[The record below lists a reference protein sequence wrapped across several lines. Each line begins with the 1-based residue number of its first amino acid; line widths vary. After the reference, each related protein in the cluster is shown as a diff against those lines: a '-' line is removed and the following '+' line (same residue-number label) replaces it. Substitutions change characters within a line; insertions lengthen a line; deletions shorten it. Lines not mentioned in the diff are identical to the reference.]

1 MVNFKYKLEKA
12 GESKFFLTRSASF
25 KGKHYKVRKYLGT
38 TIPTEEEFRKNIID
52 YSYELEIKAA
62 DKVAQLAC
70 IYYDSVYLPKP
81 VVMDIEK
88 LRFLHN
94 TYIASL
100 NKTELAGYSESAE
113 TMYVHTTTAIEGN
126 TLTYGD
132 TWKLIKEGIIPE
144 KKAAREIYEVLNYRK
159 VKAYREKYIGNV
171 NLKFIL
177 KVHSLIMD
185 NINNEIAGVFR
196 KADNVFIYG
205 CDLIPTPSDLIED
218 ELQELIYNYYNA
230 IMSKKNPFEQ
240 AVLFHHRFEKIHP
253 FTDGNG
259 RTGREIL
266 NYMLAKEKYPRLI
279 IPKESRELYISAME
293 RGSDGFDIEM
303 MKIFADLILKGYAR
317 ELADIK
323 NVIVPKGQQ
332 KLNEFFD

>member
-1 MVNFKYKLEKA
+1 
-12 GESKFFLTRSASF
+12 
-25 KGKHYKVRKYLGT
+25 
-38 TIPTEEEFRKNIID
+38 
-52 YSYELEIKAA
+52 
-62 DKVAQLAC
+62 
-70 IYYDSVYLPKP
+70 
-81 VVMDIEK
+81 
-88 LRFLHN
+88 
-94 TYIASL
+94 
-100 NKTELAGYSESAE
+100 
-113 TMYVHTTTAIEGN
+113 
-126 TLTYGD
+126 
-132 TWKLIKEGIIPE
+132 
-144 KKAAREIYEVLNYRK
+144 
-159 VKAYREKYIGNV
+159 
-171 NLKFIL
+171 
-177 KVHSLIMD
+177 MD

-332 KLNEFFD
+332 KLNEFYD